1 MAWRRFSLKKLRLAR
16 SAVYGFVERVARL
29 EVDSRLEETVSSEPV
44 SERRKFPLAGK
55 IQGILFVW
63 ASEGGYWL
71 RNAGPNTIL
80 QGRIKFP
87 VPMRRCRR
95 EMSFTFRRG
104 SNRHIH

>member
-16 SAVYGFVERVARL
+16 SAVYGFVERVARFA
-29 EVDSRLEETVSSEPV
+29 VDSPLEEAVSSEPV

-71 RNAGPNTIL
+71 RNAGPNTIAYDPIPYASE
-80 QGRIKFP
+80 QGI
-87 VPMRRCRR
+87 
-95 EMSFTFRRG
+95 
-104 SNRHIH
+104 